1 MFFIDQHAAHE
12 RALYGRFMEQ
22 YSQGNV
28 GVQQLLRPEILEVAL
43 SSEEVIKENIQLL
56 EKLGFAISEFGN
68 HSFVIKTIPAIF
80 GRLQAKEMI
89 YEIIEKW
96 GKQNLELVKEEIII
110 RMACRSAV
118 MAGEELTI
126 AEMNNLLRELSAT
139 QLPFTCPHGRPTMI
153 KVSVEEL
160 EKKFRRKG

>member
-1 MFFIDQHAAHE
+1 
-12 RALYGRFMEQ
+12 MEQ

-126 AEMNNLLRELSAT
+126 AVMNNLLRELSAT

>member
-1 MFFIDQHAAHE
+1 
-12 RALYGRFMEQ
+12 
-22 YSQGNV
+22 
-28 GVQQLLRPEILEVAL
+28 
-43 SSEEVIKENIQLL
+43 
-56 EKLGFAISEFGN
+56 
-68 HSFVIKTIPAIF
+68 
-80 GRLQAKEMI
+80 MI